1 MAISPYQIRLIDDLH
16 SSLSEALRIL
26 ERDMSGRSGGKPL
39 PTMSQ
44 VIAIRA
50 QTAQASQYASELF
63 GAMSADETQKK

>member
-1 MAISPYQIRLIDDLH
+1 
-16 SSLSEALRIL
+16 
-26 ERDMSGRSGGKPL
+26 MSGRSGGKPL